1 MLSKTM
7 LGLKMNLEK
16 SKLIPIERVDNVE
29 ELASWI
35 GCKAGVL
42 LSTYVFLWVP
52 FLNWWWLRMGWKSSS

>member
-1 MLSKTM
+1 MTHLSWLLM
-7 LGLKMNLEK
+7 WFGIISGLKINLEK
-16 SKLIPIERVDNVE
+16 SVLIPIERVDNVE

-52 FLNWWWLRMGWKSSS
+52 FLNQ